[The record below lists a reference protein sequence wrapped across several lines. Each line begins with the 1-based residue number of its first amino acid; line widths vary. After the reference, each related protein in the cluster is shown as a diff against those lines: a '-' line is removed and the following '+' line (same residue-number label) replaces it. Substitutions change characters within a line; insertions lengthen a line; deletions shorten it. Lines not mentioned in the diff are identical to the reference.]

1 MKEIKKAMYGKGYV
15 WKILYVLYAMAI
27 ILNIYSFIKSKNIAY
42 IEIIFWIFNTTIMF
56 ACARMNEKRADKFQK
71 LYFDETENNLEEKVD
86 KFMKEIK
93 NEQGIKDKID

>member
-1 MKEIKKAMYGKGYV
+1 MKKDNT

-27 ILNIYSFIKSKNIAY
+27 ILNVFSFIKSKNIAY

-71 LYFDETENNLEEKVD
+71 LYFDGIGKDIEEKCD
-86 KFMKEIK
+86 KFKEMAK
-93 NEQGIKDKID
+93 RQ

>member
-1 MKEIKKAMYGKGYV
+1 MKKDNT

-27 ILNIYSFIKSKNIAY
+27 ILNVFSFIKSKNIAY

-56 ACARMNEKRADKFQK
+56 ACARMNEKRADKFEK
-71 LYFDETENNLEEKVD
+71 LYFDGIEKDIEEKVD

-93 NEQGIKDKID
+93 NESI

>member
-1 MKEIKKAMYGKGYV
+1 MKEIKKAMYGKGNV

-27 ILNIYSFIKSKNIAY
+27 ILNVYSFIKSKNIAY

-71 LYFDETENNLEEKVD
+71 LYFDKVEKDFEERIEDARNNKFLD
-86 KFMKEIK
+86 K
-93 NEQGIKDKID
+93 

>member
-1 MKEIKKAMYGKGYV
+1 MYKKGNI

-42 IEIIFWIFNTTIMF
+42 IEIVFWICNTAIMF
-56 ACARMNEKRADKFQK
+56 FCSRMNEKRADKFQK
-71 LYFDETENNLEEKVD
+71 LYFEKVERDFEEKVD

-93 NEQGIKDKID
+93 NENI

>member
-42 IEIIFWIFNTTIMF
+42 IEINFWICNTAMMF
-56 ACARMNEKRADKFQK
+56 ACARMNEKRADKFEK
-71 LYFDETENNLEEKVD
+71 LYFDETEKDIEQIEQKVD

-93 NEQGIKDKID
+93 NESI

>member
-42 IEIIFWIFNTTIMF
+42 IEIIFWIFNTAIMF
-56 ACARMNEKRADKFQK
+56 SCSRLNEKRADKFEK
-71 LYFDETENNLEEKVD
+71 LYFDGIEKDNEEKVD
-86 KFMKEIK
+86 KYMRSKK
-93 NEQGIKDKID
+93 

>member
-15 WKILYVLYAMAI
+15 WKILYVLYAIAI

-42 IEIIFWIFNTTIMF
+42 IEIIFWILNTTIMF

-71 LYFDETENNLEEKVD
+71 LYFDEIENNLEEKVD

-93 NEQGIKDKID
+93 NEQGIKDKIN